1 LRARRAYNPGIVPL
15 QRQAQ
20 GAPMNKPERILS
32 TQAEEHRVG
41 GVTMPRPFRIRR
53 LGHFGVNV
61 ADPGKSKDF
70 YCRLLGFRVA
80 DPIDFGERVPEEQ
93 KGRTGPTVGY
103 FARHGTDHHS
113 FVFFPKRTL
122 EAFRPGARTPSG
134 TVNQITWQT
143 GSLQEVSDA
152 FDWFTRRGK
161 PIHRAGRDL
170 PGSNWHFY
178 PPDPDGHTN
187 ELYYGIEQIGWD
199 GYSKPRDMYGVRYAK
214 PPQLPHQSEY
224 AEVAQAAK
232 DGIPIE
238 KGTRATELG
247 GEEKYDV
254 GGILL
259 ARPFKIEK
267 IGPVRLFAQ
276 DMDAMV
282 SFYRDDLGLSLTE
295 EVVYKGHKCYFLRAN
310 TEHHTMALYPV
321 ALREELGLR
330 ADTTLMSFGLRLGS
344 YQQLKGAV
352 SFLKQ
357 NGVTVKYLPPEL
369 FPGIDYCAFAID
381 PDGFAFQLHYYM
393 EQVGWDGRPRPASQ
407 RPKIDNAKWPETV
420 EGRSDTFLGEV
431 YMGPL
436 G

>member
-1 LRARRAYNPGIVPL
+1 
-15 QRQAQ
+15 
-20 GAPMNKPERILS
+20 
-32 TQAEEHRVG
+32 
-41 GVTMPRPFRIRR
+41 
-53 LGHFGVNV
+53 
-61 ADPGKSKDF
+61 
-70 YCRLLGFRVA
+70 
-80 DPIDFGERVPEEQ
+80 VPEDQ
-93 KGRTGPTVGY
+93 KGGTGPTVGY

-122 EAFRPGARTPSG
+122 ESFRPTARTPSG

-224 AEVAQAAK
+224 AEVAQATK

-238 KGTRATELG
+238 KGTRAKDLG
-247 GEEKYDV
+247 GEERYDV

-276 DMDAMV
+276 DMEAMV
-282 SFYRDDLGLSLTE
+282 AFYRDDLGLSITE
-295 EVVYKGHKCYFLRAN
+295 EVTYKCHRCVFLRAN

-330 ADTTLMSFGLRLGS
+330 PDTTLMSFGLRVGT
-344 YQQLKGAV
+344 YEQLKEAV
-352 SFLKQ
+352 AFLKQ
-357 NGVTVKYLPPEL
+357 NGITIKYLPPEL

-393 EQVGWDGRPRPASQ
+393 EQIGWDGKPRPASQ
-407 RPKIDNAKWPETV
+407 RPKIDNAKWPEAV
-420 EGRSDTFLGEV
+420 DGRSDSFLGEV
-431 YMGPL
+431 YLGPL